1 MWTIPRS
8 PKSIVELILVYK
20 KLTTVL
26 CTQTGSQI
34 SRSSVY
40 SIVDRFLH
48 NAQVKCFDELSQLKK
63 ECMCITVATIS
74 KLLVADGWIYDGC
87 PKCNKKSDGEG
98 SSFVCVGCGNKS
110 ASTSAK
116 FRVDVRVGQ
125 PNESAIFTL
134 WDREC
139 YGLIKETAYEIKEK
153 MIDKDGIFD
162 ARDITEEL
170 DRVLGK
176 TLAFRFKQC
185 LLAIAES
192 DPTLLGSITPA
203 KHILP
208 LSHSQVD
215 GIPFEDLS
223 SIQLSSTRLGKKHIK
238 TE

>member
-1 MWTIPRS
+1 MEAS
-8 PKSIVELILVYK
+8 FLVLK
-20 KLTTVL
+20 T
-26 CTQTGSQI
+26 
-34 SRSSVY
+34 
-40 SIVDRFLH
+40 DRG
-48 NAQVKCFDELSQLKK
+48 AQQKAIDK

-176 TLAFRFKQC
+176 TLAFRFKVVPGNTRHSMSQ
-185 LLAIAES
+185 LSNDDDFIKFVISKL
-192 DPTLLGSITPA
+192 PTLQ
-203 KHILP
+203 H
-208 LSHSQVD
+208 
-215 GIPFEDLS
+215 
-223 SIQLSSTRLGKKHIK
+223 
-238 TE
+238 